1 MEPNTSFTQG
11 AEPLY
16 LHILRPLIKPY
27 VDTVDPL
34 LDLTRD
40 IGDFLFALS
49 QVPLNYV
56 LSLSGLPWHTEE
68 NESAAE
74 SLETSASRTSTMRFS
89 SNIPTAAKIYASV
102 ESNPLVMEKRP
113 ASIHS
118 VTADRIPRRRPVD
131 SYESTGGRR
140 SKSASVTT
148 LSHYPSNTVGRVN
161 ARPVSNNPRKAV
173 YEIWHPPPPAY
184 EEEPRRSRLSVG
196 QSGIGN
202 ASTPDLIQPG
212 TPPPAVLLTEP
223 TAVHSEDWRLYPA
236 FPSAY
241 PPTPLPAAHSLPGTT
256 PSGQNDPLPARVTTI
271 APIPEDTINR
281 SQDFDV
287 SHEYARHNS
296 SSNSSDESSD
306 LSGAHAGLERSR
318 SSDQRGIIGNQ
329 DESDE
334 IEDEEDDF
342 DVTLRTPYRSSVA
355 SNASSSVASLP
366 SVLTTND
373 NASSLR
379 TMSSSE
385 SIHSYDSS
393 AHAGR
398 KRSYPSVTVK
408 GRAAIVAMPKNTTI
422 VGKAATAT
430 SYKNDLDSGASDS
443 GDHGHDTDSDNT
455 GAGAKRRKVL
465 EPIRRSTH
473 LRPTAKSATNVRRP
487 ALATKNPLG
496 PSRGKVFTPAHRTRN
511 RGSSR
516 GASQTVRVAS
526 REDTLIPTR
535 RSTSKMPSQ
544 DVGTY
549 SRTGTIRNKA

>member
-1 MEPNTSFTQG
+1 
-11 AEPLY
+11 

-34 LDLTRD
+34 LDLARD

-74 SLETSASRTSTMRFS
+74 SLETSASGTSTTRFS
-89 SNIPTAAKIYASV
+89 SNIPTASKIYASV

-113 ASIHS
+113 APIHS
-118 VTADRIPRRRPVD
+118 VTADRIPRRPPVD
-131 SYESTGGRR
+131 SYESTRGRR

-161 ARPVSNNPRKAV
+161 ARPVSNNPRMAA
-173 YEIWHPPPPAY
+173 YQIWHPPPPAY

-196 QSGIGN
+196 QSGIAN
-202 ASTPDLIQPG
+202 ASTPDPIQPG
-212 TPPPAVLLTEP
+212 TPPPAVPPTEP

-241 PPTPLPAAHSLPGTT
+241 PPTPLPAAHSLPGTI
-256 PSGQNDPLPARVTTI
+256 PSGQDDTPPARVTSI
-271 APIPEDTINR
+271 PPIPEDAINR

-287 SHEYARHNS
+287 SYEYARPS
-296 SSNSSDESSD
+296 SSGSSSDESSN
-306 LSGAHAGLERSR
+306 LSGSHAGLERFR
-318 SSDQRGIIGNQ
+318 SSDQKGIVGNQ
-329 DESDE
+329 DESEE

-355 SNASSSVASLP
+355 SNASSSAASLP

-379 TMSSSE
+379 TISSSE
-385 SIHSYDSS
+385 STHSYDSS

-408 GRAAIVAMPKNTTI
+408 GRATI
-422 VGKAATAT
+422 VGMPKHATKVATAT

-443 GDHGHDTDSDNT
+443 GDHGHDTDSDDT

-465 EPIRRSTH
+465 EPIRRTTH
-473 LRPTAKSATNVRRP
+473 LRPTAKPATNIRRP
-487 ALATKNPLG
+487 ALAAKNPPG
-496 PSRGKVFTPAHRTRN
+496 PSRGKVIAPAHRTRN

-516 GASQTVRVAS
+516 GASQTVRIAS

-544 DVGTY
+544 DSGTY